1 MFKKILAYVDGS
13 EVCEQMLDYVME
25 QAVHFGSKVILLAVN
40 SIPVT
45 TLAYASPDQFRMMP
59 ALLPDKLIMDAN
71 SKAQS
76 TLRKTAI
83 RLAEKGIDVECATE
97 MGPVDATI
105 VRYARE
111 KKADLITM
119 TAQAY
124 KGWKRWLMG
133 SVVDN
138 VLRECGVPV
147 LVISPVESHA
157 LSAA

>member
-1 MFKKILAYVDGS
+1 MFNKILAYVDGS
-13 EVCEQMLDYVME
+13 EVCEQMLEYVIE

-40 SIPVT
+40 SNPVSA
-45 TLAYASPDQFRMMP
+45 LAFASPDQFRMMP
-59 ALLPDKLIMDAN
+59 AVLPDKLIMDENARI
-71 SKAQS
+71 QS
-76 TLRKTAI
+76 ALQNTAS
-83 RLAEKGIDVECATE
+83 RLAEKGIDVEYATAT
-97 MGPVDATI
+97 GPVDATI

-124 KGWKRWLMG
+124 KGWKRWIMG

-147 LVISPVESHA
+147 LVLSPTEDNAFS
-157 LSAA
+157 SA